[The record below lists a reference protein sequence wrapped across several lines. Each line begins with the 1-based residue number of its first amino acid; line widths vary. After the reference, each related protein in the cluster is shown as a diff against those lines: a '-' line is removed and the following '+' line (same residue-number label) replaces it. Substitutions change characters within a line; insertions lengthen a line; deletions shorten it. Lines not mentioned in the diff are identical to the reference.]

1 MKKIIAV
8 CLLLSFLVGCSATYV
23 AKPVSG
29 VKVLRGDAPV
39 GKYTPVALIESERLN
54 FYLFGIEAVKIASAE
69 NKDQLNDVVN
79 NMLVKEAKKL
89 GANAIINVES
99 DVSVP
104 HFPFCFYK
112 AEAKGL
118 AVTLRK

>member
-8 CLLLSFLVGCSATYV
+8 CLLLTFLVGCSATYV
-23 AKPVSG
+23 AKPVADIE
-29 VKVLRGDAPV
+29 VLRGDLDSS
-39 GKYTPVALIESERLN
+39 KYTALGLIEAERLN
-54 FYLFGIEAVKIASAE
+54 FYLFGIESVKIASAS

-79 NMLVKEAKKL
+79 TMLIKAARDL

-112 AEAKGL
+112 AEAKGI
-118 AVTLRK
+118 AVKRKK

>member
-1 MKKIIAV
+1 MKKILTV
-8 CLLLSFLVGCSATYV
+8 CLLLTLLVGCSATYV
-23 AKPVSG
+23 AKPVKG
-29 VKVLRGDAPV
+29 IKVIRGDV
-39 GKYTPVALIESERLN
+39 DSKKYTPIALVEAERLN
-54 FYLFGIEAVKIASAE
+54 FYLLGIEAVKIASAD

-89 GANAIINVES
+89 KADAIINLES

-112 AEAKGL
+112 AEAKGI
-118 AVTLRK
+118 AVKLK